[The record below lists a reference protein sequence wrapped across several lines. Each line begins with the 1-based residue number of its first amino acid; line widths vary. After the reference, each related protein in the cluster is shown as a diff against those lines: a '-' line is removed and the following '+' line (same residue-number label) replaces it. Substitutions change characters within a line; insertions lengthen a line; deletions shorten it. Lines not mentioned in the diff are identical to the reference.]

1 MSIKNGILLMF
12 KNGDDNVLVLA
23 KAMLA
28 LMIGFI
34 LSIICGFIL
43 IPLLKKNKAKQT
55 MSIFLKEKHK
65 KKEGT
70 PTMGGF
76 IFIIPTILT
85 VIILLLTNK
94 IEWSNNLLI
103 ILFVFLSY
111 GLIGFIDDFLI
122 IKRKNNIGLTE
133 FQKIVGQ
140 LAIALITFYLLM
152 KSGHEPQLYIY
163 SLGIKI
169 HMAWF
174 YGIFLLFIL
183 VASSNAVNITDGLDG
198 LAGGLSLIVFL
209 ALGLIT
215 WNTGWLLGHEEIAI
229 FCFILV
235 GSLLGFLFYNTY
247 PAKIFMG
254 DVGSLSLGATMAIIA
269 VLTSHEVTFIIMAG
283 IFIVETLVCI
293 IQMASIMIRHKKV
306 FLMTP
311 LHHHFEKLG
320 WEERDIVKVFWVIGL
335 ILAMVGVLF
344 AVWI

>member
-1 MSIKNGILLMF
+1 M
-12 KNGDDNVLVLA
+12 LVLA

-28 LMIGFI
+28 MMLGFV
-34 LSIICGFIL
+34 LSIIFGVIL
-43 IPLLKKNKAKQT
+43 IPLLRKNKKKQV
-55 MSIFLKEKHK
+55 MSIYLKEKHK
-65 KKEGT
+65 EKEGT

-76 IFIIPTILT
+76 IFIIPTVIT
-85 VIILLLTNK
+85 VLVLLLTNK
-94 IEWSNNLLI
+94 IEWSDNLLI

-111 GLIGFIDDFLI
+111 GLIGFIDDYLI
-122 IKRKNNIGLTE
+122 IKRGNNIGLTE

-140 LAIALITFYLLM
+140 LFIALVTFYLLM
-152 KSGHEPQLYIY
+152 KNGHEPQLYIY

-215 WNTGWLLGHEEIAI
+215 WNSTWVTGHVEIAI
-229 FCFILV
+229 FCFILI
-235 GSLLGFLFYNTY
+235 GSILGFLFFNTH

-269 VLTSHEVTFIIMAG
+269 VLTSHEVTFIILAG
-283 IFIVETLVCI
+283 VFIIETLTCI

-311 LHHHFEKLG
+311 LHHHYEKLG
-320 WEERDIVKVFWVIGL
+320 WDERDIVKVFWVVGIL
-335 ILAMVGVLF
+335 LAMAGVMF
-344 AVWI
+344 AVWL